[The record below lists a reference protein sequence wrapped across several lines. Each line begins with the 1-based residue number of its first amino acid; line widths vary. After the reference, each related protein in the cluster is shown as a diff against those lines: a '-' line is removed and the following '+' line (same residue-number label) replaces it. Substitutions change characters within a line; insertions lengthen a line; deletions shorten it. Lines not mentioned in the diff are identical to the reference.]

1 MRDIRHVVTHRCKE
15 LLQYDNNNYK
25 PCAIQFDKWFPYDD
39 NPREWILKVVE
50 TSDEDWDI
58 RYLWGV
64 ARIKYCPFCGQEL
77 VPPLT
82 LVTDDES
89 EQNE

>member
-1 MRDIRHVVTHRCKE
+1 MIRHVVTHRCND
-15 LLQYDNNNYK
+15 LLQYDNDNYK

-58 RYLWGV
+58 RYLWSV

>member
-39 NPREWILKVVE
+39 KPRTWILKTVE
-50 TSDEDWDI
+50 MCEEDWDI
-58 RYLWGV
+58 RYLQNA
-64 ARIKYCPFCGQEL
+64 ARISYCPFCGEKL
-77 VPPLT
+77 IPPLT
-82 LVTDDES
+82 LVES

>member
-39 NPREWILKVVE
+39 KPRTWILKTVE
-50 TSDEDWDI
+50 MCEEDWDI
-58 RYLWGV
+58 RYLQNA
-64 ARIKYCPFCGQEL
+64 ARIMYCPFCGEKL
-77 VPPLT
+77 EAPLT
-82 LVTDDES
+82 LVES
-89 EQNE
+89 EKNTQ